1 MAVDPTRSAKTKTTN
16 RVFLLK
22 IDKTHSSNAASET
35 LQGATA
41 LWKSAPHHTAP
52 PRATAL

>member
-1 MAVDPTRSAKTKTTN
+1 MAVDPTSSAKTKTTN

-22 IDKTHSSNAASET
+22 IDKTHSKTAANET
-35 LQGATA
+35 LQGAAA
-41 LWKSAPHHTAP
+41 LWKSAPHQMAP